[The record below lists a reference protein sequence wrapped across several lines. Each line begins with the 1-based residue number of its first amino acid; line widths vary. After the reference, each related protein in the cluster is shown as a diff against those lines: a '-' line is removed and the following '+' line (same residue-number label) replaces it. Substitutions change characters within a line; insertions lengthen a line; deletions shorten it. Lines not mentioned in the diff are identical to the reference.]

1 MGTTGFVGLGR
12 MGRPMAA
19 NLCRKGFPL
28 AVYDINPEPVRALAA
43 EGAST
48 AADAGEVARGC
59 DVIFT
64 MLPDSAA
71 VDQVVAG
78 PGGLLEHGRPGSV
91 IVDMSTVSPLV
102 TDRLAAAAAARGLS
116 FVDAPVGRLASHAD
130 RGESLFMVGASDA
143 DFARVT
149 PLLEA
154 MGTTI
159 YHCGGVGTGM
169 RTKLVN
175 NYLAIVS
182 CQLNAEALALSQR
195 LGLSLE
201 RTLDV
206 VYGTTAMNG
215 QLKIAWPAKVLRSD
229 TAPGFTIDL
238 AHKDLTLIVE
248 AANAARVPMAIG
260 AAARE
265 AFSTARGRGYGS
277 QDFSAMVDVLC
288 DLLEIDRPRLAPE
301 AAGA

>member
-1 MGTTGFVGLGR
+1 METTGFVGLGR
-12 MGRPMAA
+12 MGRPMAL
-19 NLCRKGFPL
+19 NLCRKGHAL
-28 AVYDINPEPVRALAA
+28 VVHDINPEPVAALVAAGARAA
-43 EGAST
+43 GG
-48 AADAGEVARGC
+48 AADVARAGG
-59 DVIFT
+59 VIFT

-71 VDQVVAG
+71 VELVVAG
-78 PGGLLEHGRPGSV
+78 PDGLLAHARPGSV
-91 IVDMSTVSPLV
+91 IVDMSTVSPLA
-102 TDRLAAAAAARGLS
+102 TDRLAAAAAARGVS

-143 DFARVT
+143 DFARVK
-149 PLLEA
+149 PLFEA

-159 YHCGGVGTGM
+159 YHCGGVGTGT

-206 VYGTTAMNG
+206 VYGTTAVNG
-215 QLKIAWPAKVLRSD
+215 QLKIAWPAKVLRGD

-265 AFSTARGRGYGS
+265 AFSTARGRGYGAL
-277 QDFSAMVDVLC
+277 DFSSMVDVLC
-288 DLLEIDRPRLAPE
+288 DLLEIDRPRLAPGT
-301 AAGA
+301 GA